1 MIRFLSTFS
10 ARINKLLMAMAGVL
24 LVLMMLLACSNM
36 VTRAFWVPIKG
47 SYELMGFFG
56 ATAIAFSLGYTQ
68 LLKDHLSLTII
79 SDHFSPT
86 AIRIIDIF
94 TSLICCIF
102 FVLVSWKTAS
112 WAVRLIQSGE
122 LSETL
127 RIAYYP
133 FVFAVSFGLGTL
145 ALALLTDFLLVL
157 FDAKQLNYNT
167 ESGK

>member
-1 MIRFLSTFS
+1 MIRFLSTCNT
-10 ARINKLLMAMAGVL
+10 RLNQVLMGMAGVL

-36 VTRAFWVPIKG
+36 VTRAIWVPIKG

-68 LLKDHLSLTII
+68 LLKDHLSLTIL
-79 SDHFSPT
+79 SDHFSET
-86 AIRIIDIF
+86 ATRIIDIF
-94 TSLICCIF
+94 TSFICCTF
-102 FVLVSWKTAS
+102 FGLVSWKTGS

-157 FDAKQLNYNT
+157 FNAKRLDYNK
-167 ESGK
+167 ESGQ

>member
-1 MIRFLSTFS
+1 MIRLLINFNT
-10 ARINKLLMAMAGVL
+10 RINQLLIALAGVL
-24 LVLMMLLACSNM
+24 LVMMMVLACSNM
-36 VTRAFWVPIKG
+36 ITRAVWIPIKG

-68 LLKDHLSLTII
+68 LLKDHLSLTIL
-79 SDHFSPT
+79 SDHFSKT
-86 AIRIIDIF
+86 ATRVIDIV
-94 TSLICCIF
+94 TSLVCCTF
-102 FVLVSWKTAS
+102 FVLVSWKTGA

-133 FVFAVSFGLGTL
+133 FVFAVAFGMGAL

-157 FDAKQLNYNT
+157 FNCKPASKETGQ
-167 ESGK
+167 